1 MSMVRLIPAL
11 ALASLAACT
20 EHAPGFDITNEAP
33 DPTTS
38 VEQTSTGVTST
49 AATTTDAITTDGV
62 TTTAAATTGPAAT
75 STGPDGPDTG
85 STSTGE
91 PENAAPQVFAFSVEP
106 AAIHEPGAVSLQLDA
121 SADVVDVDVWYG
133 ETLIATVSAV
143 EFPYAFDVTSQSMC
157 DGSQAFTV
165 TVRDEEG
172 LTATSL
178 PAELFCQLPAPGSQ
192 VYTRTLEGAVSA
204 TGAAITLL
212 PDGGVVAGGA
222 LDGRMMLWRLDA
234 AGNPVAGWPKTI
246 ADWTLVADL
255 DAKES
260 GATTVAV
267 DPTGAIV
274 VAGYFKNGIAFRR
287 YVAKLGDKGTLLWED
302 PGQVD
307 GEEIMGLA
315 VSSAG
320 DVVTAGSRRTSPLD
334 QPPRYDAMTW
344 GYPDGYPYN
353 ATRWFKL
360 FAKPATDP
368 KPDDLNL
375 DSERMRGVLALPN
388 GNVLVF
394 GERDYWNGDDN
405 YPFTRT
411 TMFQVSGD
419 GDLVGETW
427 TSFGSQYA
435 NDAALAGT
443 LTNTGFAFTGWCRHK
458 NQGVQQLCIQT
469 FDVDG
474 NLDQTYV
481 EPWSTQTAGLGVAQ
495 DRMQRLV
502 IAGYKSKPGELDAWI
517 FASVGAGY
525 PRAWEQPPL
534 EQGAWDFATGVVCE
548 AWGKCTWVGTTMI
561 NDHAAVVVS
570 QRYP

>member
-1 MSMVRLIPAL
+1 MLMLRMTLLL
-11 ALASLAACT
+11 ALASLVGCT
-20 EHAPGFDITNEAP
+20 EHSPGFDITNEAP
-33 DPTTS
+33 DATTS
-38 VEQTSTGVTST
+38 AEQTGASTTTDTTGA
-49 AATTTDAITTDGV
+49 AATTDVV
-62 TTTAAATTGPAAT
+62 TTTATTGPAAT
-75 STGPDGPDTG
+75 STGPDEPNP
-85 STSTGE
+85 SASSTGE
-91 PENAAPQVFAFSVEP
+91 PENAAPKIFAFAVEP
-106 AAIHEPGAVSLQLDA
+106 AAIHEPGAVSLKLDA

-133 ETLIATVSAV
+133 ETLIGTVPAA
-143 EFPYAFDVTSQSMC
+143 EFPYSFDVTSQSMC
-157 DGSQAFTV
+157 DGSQVFTA
-165 TVRDEEG
+165 TVRDAEG
-172 LTATSL
+172 LTATSP

-192 VYTRTLEGAVSA
+192 VYTRTLEGTASA
-204 TGAAITLL
+204 IGTAITLL
-212 PDGGVVAGGA
+212 PDGGVLAGGA

-260 GATTVAV
+260 GATAV
-267 DPTGAIV
+267 VVDSTGALV

-334 QPPRYDAMTW
+334 KPPLYDAVTW
-344 GYPDGYPYN
+344 GYPDGYPYD
-353 ATRWFKL
+353 AKRWFKT

-368 KPDDLNL
+368 TPDDLNL
-375 DSERMRGVLALPN
+375 DSERMRGVLALPS
-388 GNVLVF
+388 GRFLVF
-394 GERDYWNGDDN
+394 GERDYGDFD
-405 YPFTRT
+405 YQIYTRT

-427 TSFGSQYA
+427 TSLGSQYA

-443 LTNTGFAFTGWCRHK
+443 LTATGFAFTGWCRLK
-458 NQGVQQLCIQT
+458 GPGAQQQLCVQT

-474 NLDQTYV
+474 KPGQIYV
-481 EPWSTQTAGLGVAQ
+481 EPWPTQTAGLGVAQ

-502 IAGYKSKPGELDAWI
+502 IAGYKSKPGELDAWV
-517 FASVGAGY
+517 FASIGAGY
-525 PRAWEQPPL
+525 PPAWQQPPL
-534 EQGAWDFATGVVCE
+534 EQGEWDFATGIVCE